1 MTRRHRTGD
10 APRVIWSF
18 LVAGVLVLSGCGW
31 VQQSESAEGNADE
44 NVGAP
49 STPAPTGGDDGPD
62 DDGPDD
68 EGAADD
74 EAEDDGTIAG
84 AQTMTLYTCVT
95 DATVQAV
102 IDEFTAQHPGT
113 TIDLFRAPTGQLN
126 ARIAADLRGAG
137 LGADVL
143 WACDPLSMQGYL
155 DQGVA
160 RSWVPDNA
168 DAIPAEYRT
177 DDYVG
182 VDLLYIVAAVRA
194 GVAAPAA
201 WSDLTGPAYAD
212 RVAIPDPG
220 FAASALGLLG
230 YFASEPDYGLDFYQ
244 ALADNGAVELDSP
257 TDTLTG
263 VAQGTYDAGFVLANA
278 AYLAQADGSPIE
290 VVWPEPGAVAV
301 YAPIAGTTKE
311 GAEPLA
317 EAFIEYVASEEGQRT
332 MAATDVYPVLDG
344 IPGPPIPD
352 DASVISPDWSELS
365 GGTEDLLA
373 RYREIFG

>member
-1 MTRRHRTGD
+1 VTSGPFDRRFSHR
-10 APRVIWSF
+10 
-18 LVAGVLVLSGCGW
+18 VACATVAVGTLLLSGCGW
-31 VQQSESAEGNADE
+31 VQSGSDD
-44 NVGAP
+44 VGTDVDA
-49 STPAPTGGDDGPD
+49 TVAPTQAGDAG
-62 DDGPDD
+62 
-68 EGAADD
+68 
-74 EAEDDGTIAG
+74 EDDAAIAG

-102 IDEFTAQHPGT
+102 IDEFTEQHPGT
-113 TIDLFRAPTGQLN
+113 AIDLFRAPTGQLN

-143 WACDPLSMQGYL
+143 WACDPLSMQSYL

-182 VDLLYIVAAVRA
+182 VDLLYIVTAVHD
-194 GVAAPAA
+194 GVPAPQT
-201 WSDLTGPAYAD
+201 WSDLTGPEYTD
-212 RVAIPDPG
+212 RLAIPDPG

-230 YFASEPDYGLDFYQ
+230 YFESAPDYGLDFYQ

-257 TDTLTG
+257 TDVLTG
-263 VAQGTYDAGFVLANA
+263 VAQGTYDVGVVLANA
-278 AYLAQADGSPIE
+278 AYLAQEDGSPIE

-317 EAFIEYVASEEGQRT
+317 EAFIEYVASEQGQRT
-332 MAATDVYPVLDG
+332 MAATNVYPVLDG

-352 DASVISPDWSELS
+352 DASVISPDWSALS
-365 GGTEDLLA
+365 GGTDDLLA
-373 RYREIFG
+373 RYRQIFG

>member
-1 MTRRHRTGD
+1 MVYALPNSRSRVFTASVTSGPFDRSFGHR
-10 APRVIWSF
+10 
-18 LVAGVLVLSGCGW
+18 VACATVAVGTLLLSGCGW
-31 VQQSESAEGNADE
+31 VQSGSDD
-44 NVGAP
+44 VGTDVDA
-49 STPAPTGGDDGPD
+49 TVAPTQAGDAG
-62 DDGPDD
+62 
-68 EGAADD
+68 
-74 EAEDDGTIAG
+74 EDDAAIAG

-102 IDEFTAQHPGT
+102 IDEFTEQHPGT
-113 TIDLFRAPTGQLN
+113 AIDLFRAPTGQLN

-143 WACDPLSMQGYL
+143 WACDPLSMQSYL

-182 VDLLYIVAAVRA
+182 VDLLYIVTAVHD
-194 GVAAPAA
+194 GVPAPQT
-201 WSDLTGPAYAD
+201 WSDLTGPEYTD
-212 RVAIPDPG
+212 RLAIPDPG

-230 YFASEPDYGLDFYQ
+230 YFESAPDYGLDFYQ

-263 VAQGTYDAGFVLANA
+263 VAQGTYDVGVVLANA
-278 AYLAQADGSPIE
+278 AYLAEADGSPIE

-301 YAPIAGTTKE
+301 YAPVAGTTKE

-317 EAFIEYVASEEGQRT
+317 EAFITYLASEQGQRT
-332 MAATDVYPVLDG
+332 MAATDVYPVLDD

-352 DASVISPDWSELS
+352 DASVISPDWSALS
-365 GGTEDLLA
+365 GGTDDLLA
-373 RYREIFG
+373 RYRHIFG